1 MLNAHHELTK
11 EPNNGSMFEAT
22 LKFMAQRLQQA
33 KPFGA
38 FNIQEVRVAKKLP
51 IYKKKRFWVLLI
63 VAYLFIGL
71 LIAIIRRNKNMFFSW
86 PALLVLA
93 KRLRK

>member
-1 MLNAHHELTK
+1 M
-11 EPNNGSMFEAT
+11 
-22 LKFMAQRLQQA
+22 
-33 KPFGA
+33 
-38 FNIQEVRVAKKLP
+38 AKKLP

-71 LIAIIRRNKNMFFSW
+71 LIAIIRRNKSMFFSW